1 MQVAQ
6 TVNMRLGISGTLV
19 FADANGNEVGAMHI
33 SGSAPLVDDQ
43 DQDQDQA
50 PNPGAP
56 APELTTEQSHGPD
69 HR

>member
-43 DQDQDQA
+43 DQA
-50 PNPGAP
+50 PNPGAA
-56 APELTTEQSHGPD
+56 APELTTEQSHGTD